1 MKEFLIMCAKIALGI
16 FIGFVLIFGGENAM
30 DDKALDIQTKA
41 NNELDAIDFSG
52 ITN

>member
-30 DDKALDIQTKA
+30 DKKASDIQSMA
-41 NNELDAIDFSG
+41 NDELDAINFSD